1 VFFEL
6 ATLALVFPCKPVP
19 PSGPCEA
26 ISQLTRHARQCVAF
40 GGRGGERVLREG
52 DAGVICMR
60 KVGRPARAR
69 GGWKEVVCERL
80 LVLGFE
86 QIRSAR
92 KRAAW
97 NFLVVEVRLVGDVT

>member
-1 VFFEL
+1 VFFGL
-6 ATLALVFPCKPVP
+6 ATLAPVFPCKPVP

-40 GGRGGERVLREG
+40 GGVLREG
-52 DAGVICMR
+52 DAGVVCMR
-60 KVGRPARAR
+60 KDGRPARAR

-80 LVLGFE
+80 LVLGVE

-92 KRAAW
+92 KSAAW